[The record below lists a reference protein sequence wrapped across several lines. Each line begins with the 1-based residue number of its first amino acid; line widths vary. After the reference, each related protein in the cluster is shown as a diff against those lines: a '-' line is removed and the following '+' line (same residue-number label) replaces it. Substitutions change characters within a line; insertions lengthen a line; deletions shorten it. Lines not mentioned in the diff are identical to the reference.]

1 MFQMM
6 RKIKKKKKK
15 TEIRDM
21 QLLKFILSVQYFNRR
36 LILAQNV

>member
-6 RKIKKKKKK
+6 RKIKK

-21 QLLKFILSVQYFNRR
+21 QLLKFILSVQYFNRH
-36 LILAQNV
+36 LILAQNF

>member
-6 RKIKKKKKK
+6 RKIKKK

-21 QLLKFILSVQYFNRR
+21 QLLKFILSVQYFNRH
-36 LILAQNV
+36 LILAQSFQ

>member
-6 RKIKKKKKK
+6 RKIKKKKK

-36 LILAQNV
+36 LILAQNF

>member
-6 RKIKKKKKK
+6 RKIKKKKK

-21 QLLKFILSVQYFNRR
+21 QLLKFIPSVQYFNRR
-36 LILAQNV
+36 LILAQNF